1 VPRPGPG
8 CSRQA
13 ICSTDGA
20 VYHQRGD
27 LIMANNLMV
36 SNTAALD
43 VEQNGRIVLLR
54 NNCVHGN
61 LVATYTGIPDPIG
74 IDGNISADP
83 RFAAWPVAQL
93 AGDSPCIDAGDTS
106 LVDRGEVDID
116 GHIRVAGSAVD
127 IGVHEF
133 GSAPPFRLTLIS
145 SSDDVPFR
153 LRLDGAAGSTYVFE
167 RSDDYAG
174 WSSFATNTAVGPP
187 IEQALD
193 AVEGPS
199 RHYYRAGIRAASKG
213 TVSHD
218 ILHRRPHHR

>member
-1 VPRPGPG
+1 
-8 CSRQA
+8 
-13 ICSTDGA
+13 
-20 VYHQRGD
+20 
-27 LIMANNLMV
+27 
-36 SNTAALD
+36 
-43 VEQNGRIVLLR
+43 
-54 NNCVHGN
+54 
-61 LVATYTGIPDPIG
+61 
-74 IDGNISADP
+74 
-83 RFAAWPVAQL
+83 L

-167 RSDDYAG
+167 RSDDIAG
-174 WSSFATNTAVGPP
+174 WSSFATNTAVGPA
-187 IEQALD
+187 IEQTLD

-199 RHYYRAGIRAASKG
+199 RHYYRAL
-213 TVSHD
+213 
-218 ILHRRPHHR
+218 LHRDQGGQ